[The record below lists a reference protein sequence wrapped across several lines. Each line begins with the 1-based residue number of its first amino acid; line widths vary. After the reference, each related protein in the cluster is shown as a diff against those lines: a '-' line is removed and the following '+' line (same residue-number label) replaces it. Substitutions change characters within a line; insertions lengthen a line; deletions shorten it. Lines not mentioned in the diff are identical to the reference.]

1 MSAGKLATR
10 TAATDRKPGSA
21 TAVTTHTKKL
31 MYASQ
36 ITHLSKTG
44 SKIPDARNLPGK
56 FGQEGSP
63 LRPLQ
68 RVNDDDDDNGSTG
81 VLVGARLEYEGID
94 EHMRNLEDIL
104 ARFADGFD
112 GGKVHIHELC
122 KKTQGFVYGL

>member
-1 MSAGKLATR
+1 
-10 TAATDRKPGSA
+10 
-21 TAVTTHTKKL
+21 

-68 RVNDDDDDNGSTG
+68 RVNDDDDDHDKSTG

-112 GGKVHIHELC
+112 GGKVHIDELC
-122 KKTQGFVYGL
+122 KNRQGSVYGS